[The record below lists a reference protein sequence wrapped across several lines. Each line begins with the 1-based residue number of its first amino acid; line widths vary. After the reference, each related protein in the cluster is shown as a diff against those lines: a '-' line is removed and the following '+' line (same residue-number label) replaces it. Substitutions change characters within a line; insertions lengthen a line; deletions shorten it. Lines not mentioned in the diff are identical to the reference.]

1 MSQFFSFFGLIPLL
15 SITIG
20 IVTTKSSE
28 IICSERSRQVFV
40 YSVPNQALNNLQ
52 HNIIAK
58 ENTCVLKIFPQQ
70 SLCTTLTLMREL
82 YMVAALYLCFI
93 SARAHLIQVVFQTTS
108 IKNWTSHSKTIARST
123 MRQKRPLQWPSLA
136 FSGIRLHTL
145 ASAGNTLVILAKR
158 GVHTSRPRA

>member
-28 IICSERSRQVFV
+28 IICSERSRQVFIFF
-40 YSVPNQALNNLQ
+40 SVKIKPLTICSKLS
-52 HNIIAK
+52 
-58 ENTCVLKIFPQQ
+58 VLTIFPQQ
-70 SLCTTLTLMREL
+70 SLYITLTLMCEL
-82 YMVAALYLCFI
+82 QMFAALYLCFI